1 MMIIFHLPSSLLHL
15 LEMRSSA
22 YVSPVIMY
30 LPVSPVAPPKMTTLD
45 FETIMKQRVS
55 LQLLKEEMMFSD
67 WITLSDG
74 VTEASQWHFA
84 KHLYLVEHIY
94 IDELLLINIIN

>member
-1 MMIIFHLPSSLLHL
+1 ML
-15 LEMRSSA
+15 
-22 YVSPVIMY
+22 
-30 LPVSPVAPPKMTTLD
+30 TD
-45 FETIMKQRVS
+45 
-55 LQLLKEEMMFSD
+55 EMMFSD

-84 KHLYLVEHIY
+84 KHLYLVEHIS